1 MNIIIGSVYQHKNP
15 HYTTP
20 DFYDNYYKKEIK
32 NIPHKRIYLF
42 IFNLTFNNLY
52 EVPCVKNLSTVF
64 ENMTEMVRE
73 KGLHNSD
80 LYAVWNSKLYFIRE
94 VTFIYPNYQVYFWV
108 DSGVVRDSIYTRMYD
123 KNGNIGD
130 SNLNNSKCFHVAFP
144 SLDDNESLF
153 KSFIGILFVFR
164 FFLCL

>member
-1 MNIIIGSVYQHKNP
+1 M
-15 HYTTP
+15 
-20 DFYDNYYKKEIK
+20 
-32 NIPHKRIYLF
+32 
-42 IFNLTFNNLY
+42 TFNNLY

-80 LYAVWNSKLYFIRE
+80 LYEVWNSKLYFIRE
-94 VTFIYPNYQVYFWV
+94 ATFIYPNYQVYFWV
-108 DSGVVRDSIYTRMYD
+108 DSGVVRDSNYTRMYD
-123 KNGNIGD
+123 KNGNNCD